1 MEQNLPV
8 VNYSAQGQWQWYGV
22 TLAMIGEALTQTIVD
37 PFSCRCFWRLSL
49 NTTYANFDCSNIT
62 RNVNTLL
69 VIGAN
74 LFAMMR
80 LNWACSINW
89 GCIRHITTK
98 FSTSKICYSCWLD
111 FETRIL
117 DIWLLVKFNN
127 TFFCVFRSLSIG
139 AHSALYELFKNTT
152 TRSINSDNGGQNYKI
167 SLNLLYSFISSR
179 HLTRPQTFGT
189 ICQHLIP
196 FGTIQYH

>member
-1 MEQNLPV
+1 MFSSCCLNKW
-8 VNYSAQGQWQWYGV
+8 SRTCQWWTTVPRGSGSGMVWYGV
-22 TLAMIGEALTQTIVD
+22 TPAMIEEDLTQTIVD
-37 PFSCRCFWRLSL
+37 PFPCRCFWRLSL
-49 NTTYANFDCSNIT
+49 NTTYANFDCSNII

-98 FSTSKICYSCWLD
+98 CSTSKICYRRWLD

-117 DIWLLVKFNN
+117 GIWLLFKFNN
-127 TFFCVFRSLSIG
+127 
-139 AHSALYELFKNTT
+139 ALNPSKLQRQQREF
-152 TRSINSDNGGQNYKI
+152 
-167 SLNLLYSFISSR
+167 
-179 HLTRPQTFGT
+179 
-189 ICQHLIP
+189 
-196 FGTIQYH
+196 